1 MKTKEEIEI
10 LRADAV
16 AGDAVAQN
24 DLGCAYSSGD
34 GVVKNLKEAFMW
46 FERSAKQG
54 NKYGQYNVGR
64 YYQYG
69 WGTIKNINL
78 AIEWYEKSAEQ
89 GFGKAANMLGE
100 IYEKGYKQNLVEYVS
115 NRDLSETVLANPDEA
130 FYWYKKV
137 IEEN

>member
-16 AGDAVAQN
+16 AGDAGAQN
-24 DLGCAYSSGD
+24 DLGCAFSSGD
-34 GVVKNLKEAFMW
+34 GVAKNLKEAFMW

-69 WGTIKNINL
+69 FGTPKNIKL
-78 AIEWYEKSAEQ
+78 AIEWYEKAAEQ

-100 IYEKGYKQNLVEYVS
+100 IYEKGIKN
-115 NRDLSETVLANPDEA
+115 
-130 FYWYKKV
+130 V
-137 IEEN
+137 IGPNIHQEHEKDSD